1 MDMRVGAFDRSMS
14 PTYGKNMELVSSIP
28 KFFLASRKLR
38 ELKIFEA
45 PESQRICLLAILFL
59 KEKIDQLPH
68 TTTHFGDK
76 MRLESVKRC

>member
-14 PTYGKNMELVSSIP
+14 PTYWKNMELVSSIP

-45 PESQRICLLAILFL
+45 PESQISEISDVKNHENFFL
-59 KEKIDQLPH
+59 QNVQK
-68 TTTHFGDK
+68 
-76 MRLESVKRC
+76 

>member
-1 MDMRVGAFDRSMS
+1 MRVGAFDRSMS

-45 PESQRICLLAILFL
+45 PESQISEISDVKNHEIF
-59 KEKIDQLPH
+59 
-68 TTTHFGDK
+68 FFK
-76 MRLESVKRC
+76 MFKNDLGP